1 MSCFKVS
8 ESLAVWHFVAFLGNF
23 TKKAVVRFFCQWLFK
38 IFMEEV
44 REIVCLDCSYTMK
57 AFFQNLENRIITRY
71 IPGWRAAP
79 LEKAN
84 KSWVAP
90 TGRDDPAGH
99 NDTSALDASQHRAA
113 RHQHAGRENHSMA
126 C

>member
-1 MSCFKVS
+1 
-8 ESLAVWHFVAFLGNF
+8 
-23 TKKAVVRFFCQWLFK
+23 
-38 IFMEEV
+38 MEEV

-57 AFFQNLENRIITRY
+57 AFFQNLENRIITRH

-99 NDTSALDASQHRAA
+99 NGTSALDASQHRAA